1 MKQTIDVPKE
11 LESNWLTMN
20 HPLVDALIEAFQHAN
35 CLSCSHSMSAD
46 EDGEQILVCSKQN
59 YKRVDEEDCCWE
71 YL

>member
-1 MKQTIDVPKE
+1 MRLIIDVPKE
-11 LESNWLTMN
+11 L
-20 HPLVDALIEAFQHAN
+20 DAPAKVMPN
-35 CLSCSHSMSAD
+35 CLLCSHSMSAD